1 MVLVWDGKL
10 WSINVRKLLHRRLT
24 DNCSQLRSMEL
35 RITALMAEQTP
46 RSSTL
51 TYRFV
56 CHAHVSR
63 SPSTKSTGQVVGFL
77 HGGFGWVIW
86 KLCGDAGGPGRKS
99 VHAPRTVKAVGTSV
113 TWQTQPFI
121 QLILT
126 STYYGL
132 DFGLVQGLLNF
143 FYFWEVFHIISR
155 IFFCKTSIQIKH
167 LLLISQEKLKNN
179 LLLYM

>member
-1 MVLVWDGKL
+1 
-10 WSINVRKLLHRRLT
+10 
-24 DNCSQLRSMEL
+24 
-35 RITALMAEQTP
+35 MAEQTP

-77 HGGFGWVIW
+77 HGSFGWVIW
-86 KLCGDAGGPGRKS
+86 KLCGDAGGPGGKG

-113 TWQTQPFI
+113 TRQTQPFI

-126 STYYGL
+126 GPCYVLHTG
-132 DFGLVQGLLNF
+132 FIQGLLNF
-143 FYFWEVFHIISR
+143 FDFWEVFHIISR
-155 IFFCKTSIQIKH
+155 IYFCKTSIKIKH
-167 LLLISQEKLKNN
+167 LLLINQEKFKNN